1 MLEDTQLPECNP
13 EARGSKNNQELS
25 GRIYCKSKKHA
36 TDRRA
41 LSETGLSEI
50 AIESLNLYHGAAG
63 RAGVPAHR
71 TGMQT
76 MTSLRKPN
84 RLASEKSPYLLQH
97 ATNPVDWY
105 PWGEDAFSKARAGDR
120 PIFLSIG
127 YSTCHWCHVMEKES
141 FENPEIAGL
150 LNTLFVPIKVDREER
165 PDVDRMYMAALQ
177 AMGQQGGWPMSL
189 FLTPDLRP
197 FYGGTYYPPENRY
210 GRAGF
215 PHVLRKIDEIW
226 RSERSKVLES
236 AGNIIAH
243 LEEIARAG
251 GGATV
256 DAEAVASE
264 CLEEFAGT
272 YDADRGGFGGAPK
285 FPRPSVFHF
294 LVMHHY
300 RTGNQDAIRMTD
312 TSLRTMARGG
322 MYDHVGGGF
331 HRYAVDAA
339 WRVPHFEKMLYDQAQ
354 LVQAYLDMYQIT
366 RDPFFA
372 GIVSE
377 TLGYVLRDL
386 KGRDGGL
393 FSAEDA
399 DSPRPENPEEQG
411 EGAFYVWTRDEIV
424 RLLHD
429 DASLFCYHYGV
440 EADGNVDMD
449 PQQEFTGRNILY
461 RANDEADTAR
471 FAGCT
476 VDDLRPR
483 LAACRRRLFEAR
495 LTRPRPL
502 RDDKILTSWNGL
514 MIGALAR
521 SASVLGNP
529 SYLAAAV
536 QGAEF
541 IFSKMYDV
549 WGGVL
554 RRRFRDGEARHEAH
568 LEDYAFLTAGLL
580 SLYTASGDPAWLERA
595 VDLTVTQNAL
605 FWDDQQGSFFDTSGR
620 DKSVLLRMKERYDG
634 AEPSGN
640 AVAAENLLRLAA
652 ITGKAEWRAKAE
664 AIFHSSA
671 PWLERQPSVMPYMV
685 SALCATGMPDSQL
698 VIVGEGDQDGT
709 VALRQEFFSRFLPTT
724 VLLQLGNRS
733 EQERLTRISPSVA
746 QLSMVDGRPTA
757 YLCENFT
764 CRLPVTA
771 PAELGALLDALQH
784 PAP

>member
-1 MLEDTQLPECNP
+1 
-13 EARGSKNNQELS
+13 
-25 GRIYCKSKKHA
+25 
-36 TDRRA
+36 
-41 LSETGLSEI
+41 
-50 AIESLNLYHGAAG
+50 
-63 RAGVPAHR
+63 
-71 TGMQT
+71 
-76 MTSLRKPN
+76 MTSAHKPN

-105 PWGEDAFSKARAGDR
+105 PWGEEAFARARAEDR

-150 LNTLFVPIKVDREER
+150 LNALFVPIKVDREER

-215 PHVLRKIDEIW
+215 PHVLRTIDEIW
-226 RSERSKVLES
+226 RTERAKVLES
-236 AGNIIAH
+236 AGNIVAH
-243 LEEIARAG
+243 LEDIARAG
-251 GGATV
+251 GDTTV
-256 DAEAVASE
+256 DAQAVASA
-264 CLEEFAGT
+264 CMDEFTRT

-285 FPRPSVFHF
+285 FPRPSVFRF
-294 LVMHHY
+294 LALHHY
-300 RTGNQDAIRMTD
+300 RTGNRDALSMTD
-312 TSLRTMARGG
+312 ASLRAMAHGG

-354 LVQAYLDMYQIT
+354 LVHAFLDMFQIT
-366 RDPFFA
+366 HDPFFA
-372 GIVSE
+372 GIVTE
-377 TLGYVLRDL
+377 TLGYALRDL
-386 KGRDGGL
+386 KGREGGL
-393 FSAEDA
+393 MSAEDA

-411 EGAFYVWTRDEIV
+411 EGAFYVWTRKEIV

-429 DASLFCYHYGV
+429 DASLFCYQYGV
-440 EADGNVDMD
+440 EEDGNVDMD

-461 RANDEADTAR
+461 RANDDAETAR

-476 VDDLRPR
+476 VEDLRPR
-483 LAACRRRLFEAR
+483 MAACRRRLFETR

-536 QGAEF
+536 QAAEF
-541 IFSKMYDV
+541 IFTRMYDV

-580 SLYTASGDPAWLERA
+580 PLYSASGDPTWLERA
-595 VDLTVTQNAL
+595 VDLTVTQLAL
-605 FWDDQQGSFFDTSGR
+605 FWDDRQGGFFDTSGG
-620 DKSVLLRMKERYDG
+620 DKSILLRMKERYDG

-652 ITGKAEWRAKAE
+652 LTGKAEWRAKAE
-664 AIFHSSA
+664 AIFQSSA

-685 SALCATGMPDSQL
+685 SVLGSAGMPDSQL
-698 VIVGEGDQDGT
+698 VIAGDRDQDGT
-709 VALRQEFFSRFLPTT
+709 AALRREFFSRFLPTT
-724 VLLQLGNRS
+724 VLLQVGNAS
-733 EQERLTRISPSVA
+733 EQERLSKLSPSMER
-746 QLSMVDGRPTA
+746 LSMVDGKPTA

-771 PAELGALLDALQH
+771 PAELGTLLDALQR
-784 PAP
+784 PAL